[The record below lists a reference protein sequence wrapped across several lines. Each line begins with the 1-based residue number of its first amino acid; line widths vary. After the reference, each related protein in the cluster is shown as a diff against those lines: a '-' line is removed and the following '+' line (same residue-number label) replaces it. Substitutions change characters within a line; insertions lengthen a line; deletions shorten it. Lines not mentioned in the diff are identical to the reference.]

1 MRKSKSLN
9 FLLELLLVII
19 LFTFCSIV
27 FVNLFVSAS
36 KMNKST
42 DTKYQ
47 ASIEVE
53 SIAEQIRTN
62 GTYQINENESYEIEV
77 TSDDDTYTI
86 IAKDNDGNVLEE
98 VQVMYVE

>member
-1 MRKSKSLN
+1 
-9 FLLELLLVII
+9 
-19 LFTFCSIV
+19 
-27 FVNLFVSAS
+27 
-36 KMNKST
+36 MNKST

-62 GTYQINENESYEIEV
+62 GTYQIDENESYEIEV
-77 TSDDDTYTI
+77 TQDDDDYTI

>member
-1 MRKSKSLN
+1 
-9 FLLELLLVII
+9 
-19 LFTFCSIV
+19 
-27 FVNLFVSAS
+27 
-36 KMNKST
+36 MNKST

-77 TSDDDTYTI
+77 TQDDDTYTI
-86 IAKDNDGNVLEE
+86 IAKNNDGNVLEE

>member
-27 FVNLFVSAS
+27 FVNLFASAS

-77 TSDDDTYTI
+77 TQDDDDYTI

>member
-1 MRKSKSLN
+1 
-9 FLLELLLVII
+9 
-19 LFTFCSIV
+19 
-27 FVNLFVSAS
+27 
-36 KMNKST
+36 MNKST

-77 TSDDDTYTI
+77 TQDDDTYTI

>member
-1 MRKSKSLN
+1 
-9 FLLELLLVII
+9 
-19 LFTFCSIV
+19 
-27 FVNLFVSAS
+27 
-36 KMNKST
+36 MNKST

>member
-1 MRKSKSLN
+1 
-9 FLLELLLVII
+9 
-19 LFTFCSIV
+19 
-27 FVNLFVSAS
+27 
-36 KMNKST
+36 MNKST

-86 IAKDNDGNVLEE
+86 IAKNNDGNVLEE